1 MLLCPTGCRNVLFV
15 VMRKRF
21 RRPKALQDCC
31 HQDGAFRLAEGD
43 FERSSSV
50 YSRCCGCWPA
60 LCLPDIDLV
69 LVFIHGATFPRSV
82 CSCFSSIAS
91 SILYSSEHADR
102 RWLVYLP
109 RRCRLISAKSLEHK
123 LSSCFDETV
132 ACGRAFAPRD
142 ISSARCA
149 MGEFVKGLSVL
160 RRKKGPKGETYVPF
174 GL

>member
-1 MLLCPTGCRNVLFV
+1 MQRCARNLQCFSALLGDYVFGRNVLFGA
-15 VMRKRF
+15 MRKRF

-43 FERSSSV
+43 FERRSSV
-50 YSRCCGCWPA
+50 YSRCGGCWPA

-69 LVFIHGATFPRSV
+69 LVFIHGATFPRIV

-109 RRCRLISAKSLEHK
+109 RRCWLISAKSLEHK

-132 ACGRAFAPRD
+132 ACGRAFAPGRVCERFFGF
-142 ISSARCA
+142 SAEKRA
-149 MGEFVKGLSVL
+149 E
-160 RRKKGPKGETYVPF
+160 R
-174 GL
+174 